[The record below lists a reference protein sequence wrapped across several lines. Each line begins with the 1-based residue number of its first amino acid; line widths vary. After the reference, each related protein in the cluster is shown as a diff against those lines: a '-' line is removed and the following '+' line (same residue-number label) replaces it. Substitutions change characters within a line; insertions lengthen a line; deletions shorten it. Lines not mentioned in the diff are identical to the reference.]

1 MSVRLWTKLLSVWV
15 QLQSL
20 KNFRFGACFEQ
31 GVLWYSGNYRVWI
44 HSETCTWHD
53 KNIQSKLSWQQK
65 EAYVDIFEI
74 RKSINAGSGQESSI
88 YIILTNETQQYIKMF
103 NTKLSKLIY
112 LPYHIFFWVVE
123 TYLFLNVVNFH
134 YIFRQSF

>member
-1 MSVRLWTKLLSVWV
+1 MFVYELSYCRFESSCSHLKTSDLALALSREFFDIQATIECEFTLKRVRDMIRT
-15 QLQSL
+15 
-20 KNFRFGACFEQ
+20 
-31 GVLWYSGNYRVWI
+31 YSQN
-44 HSETCTWHD
+44 CLD
-53 KNIQSKLSWQQK
+53 SKK